1 MQVNNSHNAILIIN
15 RLKLILEIDKDA
27 ALADYLGVKAN
38 TISTWK
44 SRNTIDYNLL
54 IAKCDMFD
62 LNFILKGD
70 TEKLHSKQINSDV
83 KTPRTC
89 PNCAALNSILKA
101 TEKALEYANSEIIA
115 RKETI
120 MLLTDRIKDLTGKIS
135 ISENDQYMQ
144 KQ

>member
-1 MQVNNSHNAILIIN
+1 
-15 RLKLILEIDKDA
+15 
-27 ALADYLGVKAN
+27 
-38 TISTWK
+38 
-44 SRNTIDYNLL
+44 
-54 IAKCDMFD
+54 MFD

-83 KTPRTC
+83 KTPLTC

-101 TEKALEYANSEIIA
+101 TEKALEYANSEIVA

-135 ISENDQYMQ
+135 ISENDQVMQ
-144 KQ
+144 K